1 MNEITYS
8 RKNEEI
14 ECVIYKNCRK
24 NYKPHTH
31 ASHLTVGCIEKG
43 KICIVMDGESRIY
56 ESGEEFLIK
65 PNVLHEIKTVDDSSY
80 SMMVLCIK
88 IEADAT
94 KTNENLQTLQKAILE
109 NPENIYL
116 YRRNVKRCWNQSV
129 PHDKKV

>member
-1 MNEITYS
+1 
-8 RKNEEI
+8 
-14 ECVIYKNCRK
+14 
-24 NYKPHTH
+24 
-31 ASHLTVGCIEKG
+31 
-43 KICIVMDGESRIY
+43 MDGVSRIY

-116 YRRNVKRCWNQSV
+116 SI
-129 PHDKKV
+129 